1 MLNKTLK
8 LDYIECFSVN
18 CSSLESKETD
28 EFFLVG
34 HSNKKKYIGF
44 LYVDFGEL
52 PLDTVLDSA
61 KLRIF
66 VKKAEIE
73 KQSDTLYFQ
82 PLIRDLR
89 TFGIIQSTNQQDEIS
104 ISIPKD
110 YYGWLEIDM
119 LDTVENWCKKTS
131 KNYGLII
138 RIDKL
143 SKSRI
148 TFSNSLKEREMI
160 LEMTE
165 ECWLAENE
173 VQVIQKF
180 WKFTFYRTE
189 ISPPINIS
197 LIKQSTFFVTN
208 QGKRRVGVSIETS
221 TDLFHWVTDSRKVVE
236 ADDTIALVAKYYGKY
251 YRIKF
256 YSNGFGKVKVVF
268 IGQLYSSLH
277 DILCKKPFAK
287 IRSTNLISGGKI
299 KEKIGAGA
307 TDESANL

>member
-1 MLNKTLK
+1 MLSKTLK
-8 LDYIECFSVN
+8 LNNIECFSVN
-18 CSSLESKETD
+18 CSSLESTETD
-28 EFFLVG
+28 DFFLVG
-34 HSNKKKYIGF
+34 HSSKKIFIGF
-44 LYVDFGEL
+44 IYIDLGEL

-89 TFGIIQSTNQQDEIS
+89 TFGIIQSINQQDELS

-119 LDTVENWCKKTS
+119 SYIVENWCKKTS

-138 RIDKL
+138 RIEKL

-148 TFSNSLKEREMI
+148 TFSNSLKEREMV
-160 LEMTE
+160 LEMSE
-165 ECWLAENE
+165 ECLQAENE
-173 VQVIQKF
+173 VQIIQKF

-208 QGKRRVGVSIETS
+208 QGKRHVGVSIETS

-236 ADDTIALVAKYYGKY
+236 VDDTIAIVAKYYGKY

-256 YSNGFGKVKVVF
+256 YSNGYGKVKVIF

-277 DILCKKPFAK
+277 GILCEKPFVK
-287 IRSTNLISGGKI
+287 TRNTNLISGGKI
-299 KEKIGAGA
+299 KEKSEDGA